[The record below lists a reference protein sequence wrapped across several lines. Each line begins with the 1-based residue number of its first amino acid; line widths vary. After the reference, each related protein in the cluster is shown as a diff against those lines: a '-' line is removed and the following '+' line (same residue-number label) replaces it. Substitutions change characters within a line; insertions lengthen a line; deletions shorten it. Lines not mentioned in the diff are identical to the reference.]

1 VAGVAAMGLEKID
14 FIWYVKKISSLALLG
29 YFAGAGINMLQYQ
42 LLH

>member
-1 VAGVAAMGLEKID
+1 VAGVTAMWLEKID